1 MAEKSDE
8 IVALAAHDLREPLRV
23 IRLRARQLLKSS
35 SESRDPEGRGA
46 LEDILCTSE
55 HMSCVIDD
63 LLSLSRI
70 GQKPQVMEEVDTR
83 EVLEQVVTN
92 LAVSIRES
100 GALITQRRHPLVRA
114 QPFRLV
120 QLLQNLVQNAI
131 SFCGDARPRIEIGAE
146 RRGTDWLFSVS
157 DNGVGIEPR
166 YHTEIFEPLRRV
178 HGPRT
183 VVGTGVGLAISRR
196 IVESHGGRIWVSS
209 EPGRGSTFY
218 FTLPA
223 PEAARRAPMA
233 RAEA

>member
-1 MAEKSDE
+1 MADKSDE
-8 IVALAAHDLREPLRV
+8 IAALAAHDLREPLRV
-23 IRLRARQLLKSS
+23 IRLRARQLSKSS
-35 SESRDPEGRGA
+35 REQLDAEGRTA

-63 LLSLSRI
+63 LLSLSRV
-70 GQKPQVMEEVDTR
+70 GQKPQVLEEVDTR
-83 EVLEQVVTN
+83 EVLDQVLTN
-92 LAVSIRES
+92 LSAAIRES
-100 GALITQRRHPLVRA
+100 GARILPGRLPRVRA
-114 QPFRLV
+114 QPFRLI

-131 SFCGDARPRIEIGAE
+131 SFCGASEPRVEIEVE
-146 RRGTDWLFSVS
+146 RRAADWLFSVM

-166 YHTEIFEPLRRV
+166 YHAEIFEPLRRV
-178 HGPRT
+178 HGPRA

-196 IVESHGGRIWVSS
+196 IVESHGGRIWVES

-223 PEAARRAPMA
+223 VEAVRRAPMP